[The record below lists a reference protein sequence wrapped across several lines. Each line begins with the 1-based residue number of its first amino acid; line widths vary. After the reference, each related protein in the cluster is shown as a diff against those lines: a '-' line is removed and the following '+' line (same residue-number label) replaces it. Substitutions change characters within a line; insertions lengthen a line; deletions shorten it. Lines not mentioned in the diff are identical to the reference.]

1 MAILKALAR
10 GFLLPGTLVLGC
22 MGISVEE
29 DSGIFR
35 SFINSSFWGAIA
47 LWIALA
53 FFV

>member
-1 MAILKALAR
+1 MAVLKALAY

-29 DSGIFR
+29 DAGIFR